1 MQIGRHY
8 TDTAT
13 DPYTGQS
20 FRRVRV
26 EDADGNLT
34 WVFAPAMWPVSVAT
48 AFSRHALLDEAV
60 PSARRQ
66 VHEPNVPSALRRY
79 VALESDSQSA
89 NAAVVYEVDVRSALD
104 RVAGALAR
112 EGLIAGYFDGP
123 EDALAFRDEF
133 RAALVSRKITLSSE
147 TWQRVGRDWAY
158 GYGPRTTTNSA
169 NEPSPIS
176 FASSKSTSG
185 DGFLTRIA
193 SDARREQDAA
203 ALALGRSSLADL
215 TQSIKRALADG
226 GSNMGA
232 NRALEAALADARTR
246 GLPAAVARRLL
257 DEWIA
262 GDDSWPDADTHLD
275 DDSDI
280 WDLLGTQTPY
290 AVRKSNTCDETWT
303 EPLALSALRGGAPG
317 VCFEKS
323 LQDSCLTPVEQ
334 LVLTPSGV
342 ATPAGFTPSG
352 AVDLLAFTMPSLET
366 NGAFGRIDI
375 DGLVHSVRLLT
386 IALDIAHDDA
396 GVPSDLR
403 PIAVAP
409 MNIAAM
415 LMSQGVAYGSD
426 EGRAVAAS
434 VCGLVTATAAATS
447 AGLAATLEPA
457 SIRNSEKESA
467 ARLRKMQSALLGNAT
482 DLSAHPSPPLYPHT
496 PQQAGILQA
505 ARDILNR
512 AIDKAEETGLRNVA
526 LTTVSDDTAFVELLG
541 AESAALSPVRAL
553 VKYRRL
559 TPELDAEAIYKVVS
573 PAVPSG
579 LRALQHDDASIDS
592 ILDHLVGRGSLHGA
606 PGVNYEILRSRGFT
620 DEDIEVTESALATA
634 SNIRAVFTPYVLG
647 WDGDFYAQND
657 EDILTG
663 LGFSNWDIE
672 HANFHCC
679 GALTLE
685 GSRDLPIE
693 HLPVFDCDEPLG
705 EIGAR
710 HVNTADRLLMAQA
723 VQPFLTDG
731 LALDLLLPRETT
743 VDGIRTLYQQAED
756 MGLRSIRL
764 NRKGAAVSDA
774 LDYDD
779 LIEELPGGALD
790 EVRTDVTENIYV
802 RSVESD
808 DLPQPAQLPTDNA
821 ALNAAISLGLKHG
834 VPVEAFQEA
843 FSALST
849 SDGKDVLSGA
859 LSTLATSYLDQPVL
873 QDADSG
879 SSDFTGGGADLAA
892 TDVRDPFIRGT
903 HARSG
908 QVQNSE
914 EIGTST
920 DTSVPDPSRAF
931 GDPALSPPSVS
942 GRPREE

>member
-8 TDTAT
+8 TDKVTG
-13 DPYTGQS
+13 PYAGQS

-26 EDADGNLT
+26 EDADGNMT
-34 WVFAPAMWPVSVAT
+34 WVFAPTTWPVSVAT
-48 AFSRHALLDEAV
+48 AFSGHALLAEAV
-60 PSARRQ
+60 PGARRQ
-66 VHEPNVPSALRRY
+66 LHEPKVPSALRRY

-89 NAAVVYEVDVRSALD
+89 NPAFAYEVDVRSALD

-112 EGLIAGYFDGP
+112 QGLIAGYFDGAV
-123 EDALAFRDEF
+123 DALAFHDEL
-133 RAALVSRKITLSSE
+133 RAALVSRKITLASE

-158 GYGPRTTTNSA
+158 GYGQRTTTNPD
-169 NEPSPIS
+169 NKPSPVS
-176 FASSKSTSG
+176 FALSESISS

-203 ALALGRSSLADL
+203 ALALGRNSLSDL
-215 TQSIKRALADG
+215 TQLIKRALADG
-226 GSNMGA
+226 GPNVGK
-232 NRALEAALADARTR
+232 NPALETALADARKR

-342 ATPAGFTPSG
+342 AAPAGFTPSG
-352 AVDLLAFTMPSLET
+352 AVDLLAFTMPDLET
-366 NGAFGRIDI
+366 NGASGRIDI

-396 GVPSDLR
+396 GVPSELR

-409 MNIAAM
+409 VNVAAM
-415 LMSQGVAYGSD
+415 LMSQGAAYGSD
-426 EGRAVAAS
+426 EGRALAAS

-447 AGLAATLEPA
+447 AGLAAALEPA
-457 SIRNSEKESA
+457 SIKNSGKDSA
-467 ARLRKMQSALLGNAT
+467 ARLRKMQNTLLGNAGAF
-482 DLSAHPSPPLYPHT
+482 SAHPSPPLYPHT

-505 ARDILNR
+505 ARDILDR
-512 AIDKAEETGLRNVA
+512 AIDKAEETGLRNTA
-526 LTTVSDDTAFVELLG
+526 LTTVSDDTVLMDLLG
-541 AESAALSPVRAL
+541 AESAALSPVRTL

-579 LRALQHDDASIDS
+579 LRALRHDDASIDS
-592 ILDHLVGRGSLHGA
+592 ILGHLVGRGSLHGA
-606 PGVNYEILRSRGFT
+606 PGVNYDILRSRGFT

-657 EDILTG
+657 EEILAG
-663 LGFSNWDIE
+663 LGFSTWDIE

-710 HVNTADRLLMAQA
+710 CVSTADRLLMAQA

-743 VDGIRTLYQQAED
+743 VDGIRALYQQAED
-756 MGLRSIRL
+756 MGLASIRL
-764 NRKGAAVSDA
+764 NRRGAALSDA

-779 LIEELPGGALD
+779 LLDDFPRDELD
-790 EVRTDVTENIYV
+790 EVRTDVTDNIYV

-808 DLPQPAQLPTDNA
+808 DLPQPAPLPADNA

-834 VPVEAFQEA
+834 VPVEAFLEA
-843 FSALST
+843 FSALPT
-849 SDGKDVLSGA
+849 SDGKDVLSGT
-859 LSTLATSYLDQPVL
+859 LSALATSYLDQPVL
-873 QDADSG
+873 QDADSDC
-879 SSDFTGGGADLAA
+879 SDFYGDEADLAA
-892 TDVRDPFIRGT
+892 TDLRDPFVRST
-903 HARSG
+903 RARSG

>member
-1 MQIGRHY
+1 MQIGRY
-8 TDTAT
+8 FTDTAT
-13 DPYTGQS
+13 GPYSGQS

-26 EDADGNLT
+26 EDATGGT
-34 WVFAPAMWPVSVAT
+34 KWVFAPNTWPVSVAT
-48 AFSRHALLDEAV
+48 AFSEHAFLREAI
-60 PSARRQ
+60 PRARRQ
-66 VHEPNVPSALRRY
+66 VHEPDIPAALRRY
-79 VALESDSQSA
+79 IALENGSKSDDPA
-89 NAAVVYEVDVRSALD
+89 ITYEIDVRNALD
-104 RVAGALAR
+104 RVAGGLAR
-112 EGLIAGYFDGP
+112 QGLIAGYFDGP
-123 EDALAFRDEF
+123 EDALAFHDEL
-133 RAALVSRKITLSSE
+133 RAALVLQKITLSSE
-147 TWQRVGRDWAY
+147 TWQRVGRGWAY
-158 GYGPRTTTNSA
+158 GYEPRPMTSSG
-169 NEPSPIS
+169 NEPSRVS
-176 FASSKSTSG
+176 FALSERISS

-203 ALALGRSSLADL
+203 ALALGRNSLSDL
-215 TQSIKRALADG
+215 TQSIKQAMADG
-226 GSNMGA
+226 GPSVRA
-232 NRALEAALADARTR
+232 NRALEAALADAETR

-262 GDDSWPDADTHLD
+262 GDDSWPDADIHLD

-280 WDLLGTQTPY
+280 WDLLGTQMPY

-303 EPLALSALRGGAPG
+303 EPLALAALRGGAPG
-317 VCFEKS
+317 VCFETS
-323 LQDSCLTPVEQ
+323 LHDSSLTPAEQ

-342 ATPAGFTPSG
+342 AAPAGFTPSG
-352 AVDLLAFTMPSLET
+352 AVDLLAFTVPDLQQNAAS
-366 NGAFGRIDI
+366 ARIDI

-386 IALDIAHDDA
+386 IALDIAHDEA

-409 MNIAAM
+409 MNVAAM
-415 LMSQGVAYGSD
+415 LMSQGTAYGSD
-426 EGRAVAAS
+426 EGRALAAS
-434 VCGLVTATAAATS
+434 VCGLVTAAAAATS
-447 AGLAATLEPA
+447 AALAASLAPA
-457 SIRNSEKESA
+457 SMNNPDKEA
-467 ARLRKMQSALLGNAT
+467 AALLRRMHSALLGNASE
-482 DLSAHPSPPLYPHT
+482 LSAYPSPPLYPHT

-505 ARDILNR
+505 ARDILDR
-512 AIDKAEETGLRNVA
+512 AIGKAEETGLRNVA
-526 LTTVSDDTAFVELLG
+526 LTTVSDDTVFMDLLG
-541 AESAALSPVRAL
+541 AESAALSPVRTL

-573 PAVPSG
+573 PAVPLG
-579 LRALQHDDASIDS
+579 LRALRHDDASIDS
-592 ILDHLVGRGSLHGA
+592 IMDHLVGRGSLHGA
-606 PGVNYEILRSRGFT
+606 PGVNYDILRSRGFT

-634 SNIRAVFTPYVLG
+634 SNIRTVFTPYVLG
-647 WDGDFYAQND
+647 WDGDYCAQSD
-657 EDILTG
+657 EDILAG

-710 HVNTADRLLMAQA
+710 HVSTTDRLLMAQA

-743 VDGIRTLYQQAED
+743 VDVIRALYQQAEN

-764 NRKGAAVSDA
+764 NRKDAALSDA

-779 LIEELPGGALD
+779 LLEELLGDAMD
-790 EVRTDVTENIYV
+790 DVPADVINNVYV
-802 RSVESD
+802 RSIESD
-808 DLPQPAQLPTDNA
+808 DLSQPIPMRADNA

-849 SDGKDVLSGA
+849 SDGKEVLSSA
-859 LSTLATSYLDQPVL
+859 LSALATSYLDQPVL
-873 QDADSG
+873 QDANSYP
-879 SSDFTGGGADLAA
+879 SDFSGWGAAFAA
-892 TDVRDPFIRGT
+892 TGVRDPFVRGT
-903 HARSG
+903 HSRPG
-908 QVQNSE
+908 HVQNSE
-914 EIGTST
+914 ETGTSAA
-920 DTSVPDPSRAF
+920 TSVPNPSRAF

-942 GRPREE
+942 DRSREE